1 VGLLPDPPGPAV
13 AGLGVEAEG
22 VVDVAGRMRAA
33 DALERCGVSVNGRVV
48 PAYYS
53 VDADVLREGF
63 CLLCRVVWNRERVM
77 NRVAGLRAVRLVQQV
92 CGRVAHRV

>member
-1 VGLLPDPPGPAV
+1 VLPAALPVAVGVGV
-13 AGLGVEAEG
+13 GGVGVEAEG

-53 VDADVLREGF
+53 VDVDVPESGCVF
-63 CLLCRVVWNRERVM
+63 V
-77 NRVAGLRAVRLVQQV
+77 
-92 CGRVAHRV
+92 